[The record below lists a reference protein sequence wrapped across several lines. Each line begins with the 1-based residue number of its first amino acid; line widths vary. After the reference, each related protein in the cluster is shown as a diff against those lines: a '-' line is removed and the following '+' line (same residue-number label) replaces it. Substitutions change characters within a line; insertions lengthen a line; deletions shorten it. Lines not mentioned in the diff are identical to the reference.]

1 MLKGKT
7 IVVAGEINYKSCIV
21 YYELKFILHS
31 SYSL

>member
-7 IVVAGEINYKSCIV
+7 IVVVGEINYKSCIV
-21 YYELKFILHS
+21 NHELKFVLHS